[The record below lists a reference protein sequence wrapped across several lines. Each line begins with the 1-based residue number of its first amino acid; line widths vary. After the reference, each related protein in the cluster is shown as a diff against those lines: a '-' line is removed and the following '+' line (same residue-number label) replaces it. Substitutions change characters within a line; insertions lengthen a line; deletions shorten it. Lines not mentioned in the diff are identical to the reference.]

1 MPRRRA
7 GAGRIGHTSF
17 WDRRFRLEIY
27 NRWNFPK
34 LYCFYRNNCTGRLM
48 IDFLPVRDRGRA
60 PTLVEQTV
68 DAFVH
73 AIEKQAVRPGMAVPS
88 VREFARLHGL
98 STFTV
103 ASAYNRLVA
112 QGWLDSRPGAGY
124 RVAVRARGARHGA
137 VQTWQPPQL
146 GAAWLLSDIYADHSV
161 PIKAGCG
168 WLPPEWVDET
178 GLHQALRHQARVPAA
193 QIGGY
198 GHPYGYAP
206 LREQVAA
213 GLADHGMQVEP
224 AQVLLTQGVT
234 QGLDLVVRTLLK
246 PGDTVVVESPCYT
259 NLLQMLRLAGMRAA
273 AVARTADGLDI
284 GALEAA
290 AELHPRALFVNS
302 ALQNP
307 TGTTLSMSNAFRI
320 LQVAERHGMW
330 VVEDDISRPLLGVTA
345 PVLAALDGGN
355 RVIHLGGYSKTISP
369 SMRVGYVVA
378 QRDLVRDLARTK
390 MAVGLTSPELMER
403 IVHRVVRDGYY
414 RPHVERVRERLTLAH
429 GQVTAHMEDLGMEIY
444 AQPRAGLFLWARP
457 AAREAGRGSNR
468 LAELALRDGIWLAPG
483 SFFDVEDRDTPWLR
497 FNVAYAQA
505 PTLWRFLARTQ

>member
-1 MPRRRA
+1 
-7 GAGRIGHTSF
+7 
-17 WDRRFRLEIY
+17 
-27 NRWNFPK
+27 
-34 LYCFYRNNCTGRLM
+34 M
-48 IDFLPVRDRGRA
+48 IEFLPVRDRGRA

-73 AIEKQAVRPGMAVPS
+73 AIERQTLRPGMAVPS
-88 VREFARLHGL
+88 VREFARHYGI

-103 ASAYNRLVA
+103 ASAYSRLVA
-112 QGWLDSRPGAGY
+112 QGWLDVRRGAGY
-124 RVAVRARGARHGA
+124 RVAVRARNGGHGT

-146 GAAWLLSDIYADHSV
+146 GAAWLLSDIFADHSV

-213 GLADHGMQVEP
+213 DLAGQGVQVEP
-224 AQVLLTQGVT
+224 AQVLTTQGVT

-246 PGDTVVVESPCYT
+246 PGDAVLVESPCYT
-259 NLLQMLRLAGMRAA
+259 NLLQMLRLAGMRIL
-273 AVARTADGLDI
+273 AVPRTADGLDV
-284 GALEAA
+284 AVLDAA
-290 AELHPRALFVNS
+290 AGFKPRALFVNTV
-302 ALQNP
+302 LHNP
-307 TGTTLSMSNAFRI
+307 TGTTLSMANAFRV
-320 LQVAERHGMW
+320 LQAAERMRLW
-330 VVEDDISRPLLGVTA
+330 VVEDDISRPLAAGVA
-345 PVLAALDGGN
+345 PVLAALDGGE
-355 RVIHLGGYSKTISP
+355 RVIHVGGYSKSISP
-369 SMRVGYVVA
+369 SLRVGYVVA

-403 IVHRVVRDGYY
+403 IVHQVVRDGHY
-414 RPHVERVRERLTLAH
+414 RPHIERVRERLTLAH
-429 GQVTAHMEDLGMEIY
+429 GQAAARMEELGMEVY
-444 AQPRAGLFLWARP
+444 AQPQAGLFLWARP
-457 AAREAGRGSNR
+457 AGAAAGRGANR

-483 SFFDVEDRDTPWLR
+483 SYFDVDEQDTPWLR

-505 PTLWRFLARTQ
+505 PALWRFLDVAVGQKN